1 MRFEAVRTAL
11 GQAERGGAAHRQ
23 AGKMRFVDS
32 KRVHQRQRIVE
43 QRVET
48 IAPRRR
54 IAAAVAALIVAQH
67 PERGQRSPPG
77 PPMPQDWSPA
87 NW

>member
-1 MRFEAVRTAL
+1 
-11 GQAERGGAAHRQ
+11 
-23 AGKMRFVDS
+23 MRFVDS

-43 QRVET
+43 QRVEG

-67 PERGQRSPPG
+67 AKRIGQRRRLLVPHRQRG
-77 PPMPQDWSPA
+77 GQRI
-87 NW
+87 